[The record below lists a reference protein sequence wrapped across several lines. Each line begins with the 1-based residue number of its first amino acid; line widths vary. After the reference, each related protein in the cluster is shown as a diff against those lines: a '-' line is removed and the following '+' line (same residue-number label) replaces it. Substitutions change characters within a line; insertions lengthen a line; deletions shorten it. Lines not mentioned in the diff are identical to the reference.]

1 MGIATTGPKIKLKP
15 GDITIILPKPVNPL
29 IKPAIATMN
38 AAKIKI
44 FISSKINQLILD
56 LSEV

>member
-29 IKPAIATMN
+29 IKPAIATIN

-44 FISSKINQLILD
+44 FISLK
-56 LSEV
+56 